1 MNVLGLEA
9 VFSCK
14 GYRVEYARTDGQ
26 IMQVNLAVDRR
37 FTLKCPLCKAK
48 MSVNR
53 TTYSF
58 VKDLPLGS
66 VKCVLIRIPVRQGR
80 CTRCHKTHTF
90 RPDIVEPNQ
99 KATNRFIKLAAA
111 FCQYMP
117 ATKVAEYFN
126 VPDTT
131 IRNYNKRYLKA
142 KLKDP
147 ELDNLRYLL
156 VDEKSIGKG
165 HSYVTLVLNALS
177 GDLLHMAEG
186 KKKESL
192 KSFFDKLIN
201 EQKAA
206 IKAVCIDRS
215 GSYSKCI
222 KECLPNAEL
231 VYDKF
236 HLVMNLNGVIDKI
249 RRNLWNNARQNKDFD
264 QADLIKGQRY
274 NLLRNKCNN
283 TASQQRQLDKLL
295 RANAPLS
302 EAYLLLDSFKFALSQ
317 SDSKQMHDDLTQWVS
332 MGVNSCR
339 AEMVSFA
346 RNIGKVIDNVTNAA
360 KFKLTNGLI
369 ESFNRKIAMVIR
381 RACGYRNLEYLFLNL
396 RQIAKKPIPL

>member
-1 MNVLGLEA
+1 
-9 VFSCK
+9 
-14 GYRVEYARTDGQ
+14 
-26 IMQVNLAVDRR
+26 
-37 FTLKCPLCKAK
+37 
-48 MSVNR
+48 
-53 TTYSF
+53 
-58 VKDLPLGS
+58 
-66 VKCVLIRIPVRQGR
+66 
-80 CTRCHKTHTF
+80 
-90 RPDIVEPNQ
+90 
-99 KATNRFIKLAAA
+99 
-111 FCQYMP
+111 
-117 ATKVAEYFN
+117 
-126 VPDTT
+126 
-131 IRNYNKRYLKA
+131 
-142 KLKDP
+142 
-147 ELDNLRYLL
+147 
-156 VDEKSIGKG
+156 
-165 HSYVTLVLNALS
+165 
-177 GDLLHMAEG
+177 MAED
-186 KKKESL
+186 KKKESF

-236 HLVMNLNGVIDKI
+236 HLVMNINDVIDKI

-274 NLLRNKCNN
+274 NLLRNKYNN

-339 AEMVSFA
+339 AEMVRFA